1 MWNIAISVIFNAVR
15 WLVGSGVLA
24 RIYEHVDRLD
34 GKAQNGTA
42 EDNYRQPAFNE
53 VWEKVRNDP
62 EIREEVNALVQ
73 RKGRFLINLAI
84 EAAVARLRA

>member
-24 RIYEHVDRLD
+24 RIYEHVERLD
-34 GKAQNGTA
+34 GLAPNRSDG
-42 EDNYRQPAFNE
+42 EDYRRPAFNE
-53 VWEKVRNDP
+53 VWEGLRGDP